1 MIKQDIICTCKENV
15 DTKKKYIYMRDIHTQ
30 EGKFLLRTLLSFITR
45 TIEKCMI
52 EMFLSFTPHFL
63 FSFTILPFIS
73 TSEYFYAEMYMTE
86 FPVTHDI
93 TIFVLN

>member
-1 MIKQDIICTCKENV
+1 
-15 DTKKKYIYMRDIHTQ
+15 
-30 EGKFLLRTLLSFITR
+30 
-45 TIEKCMI
+45 MI
-52 EMFLSFTPHFL
+52 EMFLSFIPHFL